1 MLNPRAWAFLCWRWF
16 PRLLYSF
23 FGNHRITDFKLEG
36 ILRGHRV
43 QSPDIIIFI
52 LQIKLSCH
60 YCDICV
66 NKPFSSWV
74 RCELQLHTGAPTSE
88 GVEEDR
94 KVMPLRSKCGV
105 LKVSRQK
112 VPVLSLSS
120 TGGRVRAEVVKGLA
134 LQAQKGGENHILLP
148 LPFPLRKQRMH
159 LPLRT
164 GHRGKAAAARTQYI
178 LQWLFLQ
185 RKISF

>member
-1 MLNPRAWAFLCWRWF
+1 MLNLRAWAFLCWRWF
-16 PRLLYSF
+16 PWLLYSF

-88 GVEEDR
+88 RVEEDR
-94 KVMPLRSKCGV
+94 KVMPLRSKSGV
-105 LKVSRQK
+105 LKVSRQN
-112 VPVLSLSS
+112 VRVCQGCILSPCLFNFYAEYNMKNAGLEEAQARLKTAGRNINNLRYADDTTVSVIHWGLGVG
-120 TGGRVRAEVVKGLA
+120 TGGEGPCPAGSEGR
-134 LQAQKGGENHILLP
+134 
-148 LPFPLRKQRMH
+148 
-159 LPLRT
+159 
-164 GHRGKAAAARTQYI
+164 
-178 LQWLFLQ
+178 
-185 RKISF
+185 

>member
-1 MLNPRAWAFLCWRWF
+1 MLNLRAWAFLCWRWF
-16 PRLLYSF
+16 PWLLYSF

-88 GVEEDR
+88 RVEEDR
-94 KVMPLRSKCGV
+94 KVMPLRSKSGV
-105 LKVSRQK
+105 LKVSRQN
-112 VPVLSLSS
+112 VRVCQGCILSPCLFNFYAEYIMRNAGLEE
-120 TGGRVRAEVVKGLA
+120 TQAGIKIAGRNINNLRYADDTTVSVIHWGLGEG
-134 LQAQKGGENHILLP
+134 QGGEGP
-148 LPFPLRKQRMH
+148 CPAGSEGR
-159 LPLRT
+159 
-164 GHRGKAAAARTQYI
+164 
-178 LQWLFLQ
+178 
-185 RKISF
+185 

>member
-1 MLNPRAWAFLCWRWF
+1 MLNLRAWAFLCWRWF
-16 PRLLYSF
+16 PWLLYSF

-88 GVEEDR
+88 RVEEDR
-94 KVMPLRSKCGV
+94 KVMPLRSK
-105 LKVSRQK
+105 S
-112 VPVLSLSS
+112 
-120 TGGRVRAEVVKGLA
+120 
-134 LQAQKGGENHILLP
+134 
-148 LPFPLRKQRMH
+148 
-159 LPLRT
+159 
-164 GHRGKAAAARTQYI
+164 
-178 LQWLFLQ
+178 
-185 RKISF
+185 